1 MVDLR
6 PVDAR
11 DADRARALEHLAR
24 ACDVVFGSSSTLLA
38 VIATCLAVAGDAP
51 VPIVIALWAVPAF
64 NLGWSFITRRR
75 HRLRADVARAVLCT
89 PLSSYIYV
97 ASPAGILRQLWLPAL
112 MLSVAVCLVVG
123 LGTRRAR
130 AGIAIAIGYAGGL
143 VVAKVLATH
152 TVGPGV
158 LGDALGLCLTGAI
171 VSLVAAHLG
180 RTLDVATQQR
190 DEATEQRAR
199 AELTLGQ
206 LTVAIADLQRE
217 MGRRAAVEAELLQAQ
232 KLESVGRLA
241 AGIAHEINTPVQ
253 FVGDSITFLRTAVT
267 DLFDVVHCNDAA
279 DRAAAADAAD
289 LPFLSE
295 EVPKALVRAQDGLS
309 RVSTIVRSMKA
320 FAHPDGADMAPID
333 LNQAIQAT
341 LIIASNEYK
350 YVADVVTDFAPLPC
364 VSCFASEINQVV
376 LNIVVNAG
384 HAIAD
389 VVGGSGARGTLRV
402 ATRQVDDEVEI
413 AISDTG
419 TGIPETHRARI
430 FDPFFTTKDVGRG
443 TGQGLAIA
451 RRVVVDK
458 HHGKLTFET
467 ELGRGTTFFI
477 RLPIGS
483 ESRVV
488 RDVA

>member
-1 MVDLR
+1 MAAGVDTE
-6 PVDAR
+6 R
-11 DADRARALEHLAR
+11 DRTLEHLVR
-24 ACDVVFGSSSTLLA
+24 ACDVVFGSSSMLLA
-38 VIATCLAVAGDAP
+38 AVATWRFAAGHANLALVIAVWAVPLLNLAWSFITAHHDRVRADLIRGLACIPLTSFIYAETTTGMLRHLWLPAMIVCVATCLA
-51 VPIVIALWAVPAF
+51 
-64 NLGWSFITRRR
+64 
-75 HRLRADVARAVLCT
+75 
-89 PLSSYIYV
+89 
-97 ASPAGILRQLWLPAL
+97 AGI
-112 MLSVAVCLVVG
+112 
-123 LGTRRAR
+123 GTRRAR
-130 AGIAIAIGYAGGL
+130 TGFTLAFGYAAGITIAWALAHHEIDGA
-143 VVAKVLATH
+143 VLR
-152 TVGPGV
+152 
-158 LGDALGLCLTGAI
+158 DAFGLCLTGVI
-171 VSLVAAHLG
+171 LTLVAAHLG
-180 RTLDVATQQR
+180 RSLDVATQQR

-199 AELTLGQ
+199 AEVTLGQ
-206 LTVAIADLQRE
+206 LTVALANVQRE
-217 MGRRAAVEAELLQAQ
+217 MERRTAVEAELVQAQ

-253 FVGDSITFLRTAVT
+253 FVGDSISFLRTAVS
-267 DLFDVVHCNDAA
+267 DLFDVVRRDDAA
-279 DRAAAADAAD
+279 ERAAAADAAD

-295 EVPKALVRAQDGLS
+295 EVPKALERAQDGLS

-350 YVADVVTDFAPLPC
+350 YVADLVTDFAQLPC

-389 VVGGSGARGTLRV
+389 VVGDSGARGTLRV
-402 ATRQVDDEVEI
+402 ATRQIGGEIEI

-419 TGIPETHRARI
+419 TGIPEVHRTRI
-430 FDPFFTTKDVGRG
+430 FDPFFTTKDIGRG

-451 RRVVVDK
+451 RHVVVDK

-477 RLPIGS
+477 RLPIGGDS
-483 ESRVV
+483 VEM